1 MTLMNV
7 PFSRFAE
14 YFLVVAETENLH
26 KAAEQLFISV
36 SAVHRQIALAE
47 EQLDIALFE
56 RLPNGLKLTLA
67 GELLYSDLL
76 RWKKEFQQTRIRF
89 DEIQGLKRGSIE
101 LGLISALSD
110 GFVIES

>member
-36 SAVHRQIALAE
+36 SAVHRQITLAE
-47 EQLDIALFE
+47 EQLDIAL
-56 RLPNGLKLTLA
+56 LNVCPM
-67 GELLYSDLL
+67 
-76 RWKKEFQQTRIRF
+76 
-89 DEIQGLKRGSIE
+89 
-101 LGLISALSD
+101 
-110 GFVIES
+110 V